1 MHGHIRHVILVAKFA
16 SFINRRDA
24 AGYPI
29 QTIAEWIMPSLFR
42 FLLVV
47 ALLVAGGYGALYAL
61 AYHTNPQT
69 RQITVII
76 PPNQLNKHR

>member
-1 MHGHIRHVILVAKFA
+1 
-16 SFINRRDA
+16 
-24 AGYPI
+24 
-29 QTIAEWIMPSLFR
+29 MPSLFR
-42 FLLVV
+42 FLFVV
-47 ALLVAGGYGALYAL
+47 GLLVAGGYAAMYAL

>member
-1 MHGHIRHVILVAKFA
+1 
-16 SFINRRDA
+16 
-24 AGYPI
+24 
-29 QTIAEWIMPSLFR
+29 MPTLFR

-47 ALLVAGGYGALYAL
+47 AVVAGVGYAGLYLL
-61 AYHTNPQT
+61 AYHTNPQP

>member
-1 MHGHIRHVILVAKFA
+1 
-16 SFINRRDA
+16 
-24 AGYPI
+24 
-29 QTIAEWIMPSLFR
+29 MPSLFR

-47 ALLVAGGYGALYAL
+47 ALLIAGGYGALYAL

>member
-1 MHGHIRHVILVAKFA
+1 
-16 SFINRRDA
+16 
-24 AGYPI
+24 
-29 QTIAEWIMPSLFR
+29 MPSLFR
-42 FLLVV
+42 FLFVV
-47 ALLVAGGYGALYAL
+47 AILAAGGYGALYAL

>member
-1 MHGHIRHVILVAKFA
+1 
-16 SFINRRDA
+16 
-24 AGYPI
+24 
-29 QTIAEWIMPSLFR
+29 MPSLFR
-42 FLLVV
+42 FLFVV
-47 ALLVAGGYGALYAL
+47 ALLVAGGYGALHAL

>member
-1 MHGHIRHVILVAKFA
+1 
-16 SFINRRDA
+16 
-24 AGYPI
+24 
-29 QTIAEWIMPSLFR
+29 MPSLFR

-47 ALLVAGGYGALYAL
+47 ALLIGGGYGVLYAL